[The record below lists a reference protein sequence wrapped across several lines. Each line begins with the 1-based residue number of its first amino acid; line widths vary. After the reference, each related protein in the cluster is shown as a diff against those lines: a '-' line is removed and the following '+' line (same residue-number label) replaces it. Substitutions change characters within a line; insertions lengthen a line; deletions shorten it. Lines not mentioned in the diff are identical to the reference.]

1 MAGIRLGPGPGLV
14 LYTLL
19 LGAAGLAFFGKEF
32 PGRLPDAVQRVTPF
46 VFGAFVALFAA
57 YRFVLVRSRKY
68 PSFKA
73 FYQVGLAVVV
83 FLLLLPSARASYSPS
98 PRPGLAA
105 DLQDSNARVRTLAAE
120 VARNRPEAARYA
132 PALVTASASAN
143 KMPHSDT
150 ARGTRNAQAVK
161 SGATT
166 FNFIRREART
176 PTSFATRAAIC
187 FTHSFLGR
195 NARPVRNTVY

>member
-1 MAGIRLGPGPGLV
+1 LQRSNVSSLAESQGEAPQVAGIRLGPGPGLV

-32 PGRLPDAVQRVTPF
+32 PGRLPEAVQRVTPF

-83 FLLLLPSARASYSPS
+83 FLLLLPSARASYGQL
-98 PRPGLAA
+98 PGAGLEA
-105 DLQDSNARVRTLAAE
+105 DLLDSHARVRALAAE
-120 VARNRPEAARYA
+120 VARHRPDAARYA
-132 PALVTASASAN
+132 SALVTALADED
-143 KMPHSDT
+143 PEV
-150 ARGTRNAQAVK
+150 RLQAHRSLVQIAGVDLG
-161 SGATT
+161 SPDVPGATQ
-166 FNFIRREART
+166 RWREHF
-176 PTSFATRAAIC
+176 P
-187 FTHSFLGR
+187 
-195 NARPVRNTVY
+195 

>member
-1 MAGIRLGPGPGLV
+1 MQGSNVSSHEVSPGEAPQVAGIRLGPGPGLV

-32 PGRLPDAVQRVTPF
+32 PGRLPEEVQRVTPF

-83 FLLLLPSARASYSPS
+83 FLLLLPSARASYG
-98 PRPGLAA
+98 RLPGAGLGA
-105 DLQDSNARVRTLAAE
+105 DLVDSNARVRALAAE
-120 VARNRPEAARYA
+120 VARHRPDAARYA
-132 PALVTASASAN
+132 HPLVNALEDEDPEV
-143 KMPHSDT
+143 
-150 ARGTRNAQAVK
+150 RRQAHDSLVQIAGEDLG
-161 SGATT
+161 SPDVPGA
-166 FNFIRREART
+166 IQRWRERF
-176 PTSFATRAAIC
+176 P
-187 FTHSFLGR
+187 
-195 NARPVRNTVY
+195 

>member
-32 PGRLPDAVQRVTPF
+32 PGRLPGEVQRVTPF

-83 FLLLLPSARASYSPS
+83 FLLLLPSARASYGPFL
-98 PRPGLAA
+98 RPGLTA
-105 DLQDSNARVRTLAAE
+105 DLQDNNARVRALAAE
-120 VARNRPEAARYA
+120 VARHRPDAARYA
-132 PALVTASASAN
+132 PALVTALEDEDPAVRLEAHRSLVQIAGVDLGSPEVA
-143 KMPHSDT
+143 
-150 ARGTRNAQAVK
+150 GAVK
-161 SGATT
+161 
-166 FNFIRREART
+166 RWRERF
-176 PTSFATRAAIC
+176 P
-187 FTHSFLGR
+187 
-195 NARPVRNTVY
+195 